1 MKTTLLISTYN
12 RPDALRLC
20 LLSAF
25 RQTLLPDEILVGD
38 DGSTEETA
46 HLIEEMK
53 QRSPV
58 PLIHVWQEDKGF
70 RLAAVRNKCIARAS
84 GDYIVQVDGDLILQ
98 PHFIED
104 HLAFAAP
111 GYYVKGGRVNIT
123 DRLTKALC
131 ASGELRNL
139 TFFTPGLMRRVN
151 AVHCLPLA
159 RYLSERRRTA
169 PGLGCNL
176 SYWRKDALAV
186 NGYDEFF
193 EGWGGEDWDFAVR
206 LLHSGLKKRSL
217 KFAGIVFHLWHND
230 LYMHNK
236 AKNFKYYYEVV
247 DNAQRV
253 RCEHGVE
260 QYLQEAQ

>member
-151 AVHCLPLA
+151 AVRCLPLA

-193 EGWGGEDWDFAVR
+193 EGWGGEDWDFAR
-206 LLHSGLKKRSL
+206 LAITEAPSTPINTQIKVIRVPFICSQT
-217 KFAGIVFHLWHND
+217 D
-230 LYMHNK
+230 P
-236 AKNFKYYYEVV
+236 VV
-247 DNAQRV
+247 V
-253 RCEHGVE
+253 P
-260 QYLQEAQ
+260 